1 MAGQRNAPAVTRQW
15 RADRKRDKYYRLA
28 KREHYRSRAVY
39 KLKQIDY
46 RYDLIRPG
54 DTIVDLGAS
63 PGGWSQVAVEL
74 GGAESKVFALDLDRF
89 VPIEGVTFIKGDIR
103 DAEIA
108 ERLMSLV
115 PDGVD
120 VVLSDMAPNISGNY
134 SYDHAR
140 SIELCEH
147 ALAFASKVLCDG
159 GNFVAKM
166 FSGDMSNGFV
176 RRVGHMFYEVHVHRP
191 RATREQSSEE
201 YVIGLEFTGLR
212 RGRR

>member
-1 MAGQRNAPAVTRQW
+1 LTVTKQW
-15 RADRKRDKYYRLA
+15 RADRKRDKFYRLA

-39 KLKQIDY
+39 KLKQIDHKF
-46 RYDLIRPG
+46 DLIRPG

-63 PGGWSQVAVEL
+63 PGGWTQVAVEL
-74 GGAESKVFALDLDRF
+74 GGSGSQVFALDLSRF
-89 VPIEGVTFIKGDIR
+89 VPIEGVTFIHGDIR
-103 DAEIA
+103 DEEVVQKLLELIPEGA
-108 ERLMSLV
+108 
-115 PDGVD
+115 D
-120 VVLSDMAPNISGNY
+120 VVISDMAPNISGNY

-147 ALAFASKVLCDG
+147 ALGFASRVLKMG

-176 RRVGHMFYEVHVHRP
+176 RRVGGRFYEVHVQRP

-201 YVIGLEFTGLR
+201 YVVGLEYTGLR
-212 RGRR
+212 KRAR

>member
-1 MAGQRNAPAVTRQW
+1 LLVTRQW
-15 RADRKRDKYYRLA
+15 RADRKRDKFYRLA

-39 KLKQIDY
+39 KLKQLDH
-46 RYDLIRPG
+46 RFDLMHQG

-63 PGGWSQVAVEL
+63 PGGWSQVAVEM
-74 GGAESKVFALDLDRF
+74 GGPESKVFALDLVRF

-103 DAEIA
+103 DEEIA
-108 ERLMSLV
+108 RRLTALV

-120 VVLSDMAPNISGNY
+120 VVISDMAPNISGSY
-134 SYDHAR
+134 TYDHAR

-147 ALAFASKVLCDG
+147 ALAFASKVLRDG

-176 RRVGHMFYEVHVHRP
+176 RRVGGRFCEVHVNRP

-201 YVIGLEFTGLR
+201 YVIGLDFVGV
-212 RGRR
+212 RGRGR